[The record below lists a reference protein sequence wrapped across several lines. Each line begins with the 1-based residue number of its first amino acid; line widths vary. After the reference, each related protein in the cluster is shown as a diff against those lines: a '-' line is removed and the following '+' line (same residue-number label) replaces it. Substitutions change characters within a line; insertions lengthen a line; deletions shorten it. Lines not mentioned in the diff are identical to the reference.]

1 MTQVQELL
9 MQENAP
15 QGFSGMA
22 LLYSKEQRIP
32 GSTQYQIKR
41 YQAQVPWGAEDTG
54 MFVYHYNASQPKE
67 NYLELRFCISGNR
80 YCDNKVCG
88 GCNQLPTAECM
99 GPLKTIDVFSFHFTA
114 TFLHQFVHN
123 VKTNTKKDEL
133 LAFKH
138 TDNFTKTFPLSV
150 KKRVTLDA
158 LLNHSYRCT
167 V

>member
-9 MQENAP
+9 MQGNTP
-15 QGFSGMA
+15 QGLSGMA

-41 YQAQVPWGAEDTG
+41 YQAHAPWGAEDTG

-80 YCDNKVCG
+80 YCDNKVCA
-88 GCNQLPTAECM
+88 GCNQLPTTECM
-99 GPLKTIDVFSFHFTA
+99 GQLKTIDVFSFHFTA

-123 VKTNTKKDEL
+123 V
-133 LAFKH
+133 
-138 TDNFTKTFPLSV
+138 
-150 KKRVTLDA
+150 
-158 LLNHSYRCT
+158 
-167 V
+167 

>member
-9 MQENAP
+9 KQVNTA
-15 QGFSGMA
+15 QTFNGMA
-22 LLYSKEQRIP
+22 LLYSKEQSIP

-41 YQAQVPWGAEDTG
+41 YMAQDAWGAEDTG
-54 MFVYHYNASQPKE
+54 MFLYHYNEQNPKE

-88 GCNQLPTAECM
+88 GCNQLPTSDCM
-99 GPLKTIDVFSFHFTA
+99 GPIRTVDVFSFHFTA

-123 VKTNTKKDEL
+123 VKTNNKKDEL

-138 TDNFTKTFPLSV
+138 TENFTKSFPLSFF
-150 KKRVTLDA
+150 TSA
-158 LLNHSYRCT
+158 
-167 V
+167 